1 MATLLDAKQQNITNG
16 IESTIKEIKDTSL
29 PYLPFGISLGKT
41 GNPTT
46 PPMARQFLANT
57 VTLKTN
63 SDLSH
68 SCDFAFDLN
77 SLDLSLGTIPDPV
90 ATIKKAILEGKN
102 AASAIVKNLIG
113 LAIDQFRLGIEG
125 ILLAL
130 NFDPSGELSKLFS
143 QAKKIIRF
151 INEKLKEIA
160 EYVAVASLYYYLL
173 KSIQEIIDF
182 IKSLPAKILAMI
194 QQCFTKFTNSIKNA
208 ADQIAALPGSVLAGT
223 GTSLTG
229 SSKINYEQSINVSI
243 AAITSSAQATLDS
256 MNSAVST
263 ANVPSVLMT
272 AINSPGSANSKE
284 LQIYFSTAYPNSNT
298 VLANSISS
306 VNTSNVANTLIIVNT
321 VSSNVAN
328 VKGYSSANVSLP

>member
-1 MATLLDAKQQNITNG
+1 MATLLDAKYQSITNG

-29 PYLPFGISLGKT
+29 PKLPTGVILGKT
-41 GNPTT
+41 GLPTT

-57 VTLKTN
+57 VTFKTN

-68 SCDFAFDLN
+68 SCDFTFDLN
-77 SLDLSLGTIPDPV
+77 SMDLSLGTIPDPV

-102 AASAIVKNLIG
+102 AAAAIVKQLIG
-113 LAIDQFRLGIEG
+113 LAIDEFRLATEG

-160 EYVAVASLYYYLL
+160 EYVAVASLYYHLIT
-173 KSIQEIIDF
+173 SVQEIINF

-208 ADQIAALPGSVLAGT
+208 ADQIAALPGSIINLPGA
-223 GTSLTG
+223 
-229 SSKINYEQSINVSI
+229 SSTNYEQSV
-243 AAITSSAQATLDS
+243 TSSITALTVSAQSTLDS
-256 MNSAVST
+256 MNSAVLT

-272 AINSPGSANSKE
+272 AINSPGSANSIE
-284 LQIYFSTAYPNSNT
+284 LQMYFSTAYPNSNT
-298 VLANSISS
+298 VLTSSISS
-306 VNTSNVANTLIIVNT
+306 VNTTNVANTLIIVDN

-328 VKGYSSANVSLP
+328 VKGYSTANVSLP